1 MNKPFRDQ
9 LIESEPINPT
19 FKEKYEREVKTMLEI
34 KMSKIFRWSYL
45 VGGIL
50 ALSLAAFFT
59 YGALFF
65 KGDMFYKD
73 MQMWGRIIFT
83 LGAILSLIWAG
94 LMLWIVKTGVFHLK
108 KHPSAMAGLAWVGIV
123 FMTTIFLVVAAG
135 NPDSTQSVF
144 LVVASLVFLICTAA
158 GLILTRV
165 GLAELNTR
173 ERLLKIELRLAELT
187 EKLQKTDKT

>member
-19 FKEKYEREVKTMLEI
+19 FKEKYEREVKAMLEI
-34 KMSKIFRWSYL
+34 KMSKFFRWSYFA
-45 VGGIL
+45 GGIL
-50 ALSLAAFFT
+50 ALGLIAFFT

-65 KGDMFYKD
+65 KDIQLVHPF
-73 MQMWGRIIFT
+73 WGRIVFAI
-83 LGAILSLIWAG
+83 GAIFSLGWAG

-144 LVVASLVFLICTAA
+144 LVVASSLFLICAAA

-173 ERLLKIELRLAELT
+173 ERLLKIELRVAELAET
-187 EKLQKTDKT
+187 IRKSGKVE